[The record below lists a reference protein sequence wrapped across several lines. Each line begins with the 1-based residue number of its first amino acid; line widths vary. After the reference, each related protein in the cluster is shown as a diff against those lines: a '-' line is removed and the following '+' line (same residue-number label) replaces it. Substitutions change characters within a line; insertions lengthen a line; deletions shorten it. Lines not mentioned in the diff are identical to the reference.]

1 VYHFV
6 FYFVGKRPTSASRPG
21 TRASYALSVYF
32 FSPYHFFYFFYF
44 SQHTTHTAK
53 AERRAEVFFFFFF
66 FILHILQLTPQKL
79 SAGRENR
86 SDAEDACACF
96 FPSSS
101 IIIIMLFFSLL
112 EENVRGLRPGRTHA
126 RAVLCQE
133 SRRRARDSRAPP
145 VEGGADGCDA
155 RALSAQ
161 PTAMKSLQ
169 IHELPLR

>member
-1 VYHFV
+1 
-6 FYFVGKRPTSASRPG
+6 
-21 TRASYALSVYF
+21 
-32 FSPYHFFYFFYF
+32 
-44 SQHTTHTAK
+44 
-53 AERRAEVFFFFFF
+53 
-66 FILHILQLTPQKL
+66 
-79 SAGRENR
+79 
-86 SDAEDACACF
+86 
-96 FPSSS
+96 
-101 IIIIMLFFSLL
+101 MLFFSLL